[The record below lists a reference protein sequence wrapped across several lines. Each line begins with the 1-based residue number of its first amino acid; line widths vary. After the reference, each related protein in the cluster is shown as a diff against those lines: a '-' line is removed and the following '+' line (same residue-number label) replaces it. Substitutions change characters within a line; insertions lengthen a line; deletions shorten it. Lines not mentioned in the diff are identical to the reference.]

1 LKESA
6 SFTSDD
12 LLFGAPASQLLVL
25 AASALV
31 RCGADMA
38 TAQVVRPR
46 DGSLL
51 LVAHVGFRSPFVD
64 HFSIVKDLRRYSEK
78 DVSQGRF
85 LQVDDIAD
93 HPIFNGT
100 TDQQVIMD
108 AGSRSFTVFAVRGS
122 GGELLGVLAA
132 HFRTPGP
139 HNVDFAEPITGLL
152 ESLLSAPPVSAI
164 NNYQYLTLQNL
175 ALREALSNRGIIGM
189 AKGILMASSN
199 LDEHAAFQMLV
210 KASQRE
216 NVKLREICERI
227 VDSHHAKMQGR
238 S

>member
-1 LKESA
+1 LEESA

-31 RCGADMA
+31 RRGADMA

-64 HFSIVKDLRRYSEK
+64 HFSVVKDLARYSRDELDRNPYYVID
-78 DVSQGRF
+78 DV
-85 LQVDDIAD
+85 AD
-93 HPIFNGT
+93 HPVFNGT
-100 TDQQVIMD
+100 LDQQVILD
-108 AGSRSFTVFAVRGS
+108 AGSRSFTVFAIRGS
-122 GGELLGVLAA
+122 GGDLIGALAA

-139 HNVDFAEPITGLL
+139 HDVRFAEPITGLL
-152 ESLLSAPPVSAI
+152 ESQLSAPPVSAI

-189 AKGILMASSN
+189 AKGILMVSSD
-199 LDEHAAFQMLV
+199 LDEHSAFQMLV

-227 VDSHHAKMQGR
+227 VESHHAKLQ
-238 S
+238 